1 MIEYNKSE
9 FFCFSRAIKN
19 YNLSFLDLSPLSRP
33 LLIPKDT
40 WCYFGFFLIENIC
53 FYTNKSISII
63 KCMKMPRNLT
73 RELSSDQKQLLYKTC
88 VLPIA
93 LYGFYQEIK
102 KNTKK
107 NSLMNYKYI
116 SYLTFLGS

>member
-1 MIEYNKSE
+1 
-9 FFCFSRAIKN
+9 
-19 YNLSFLDLSPLSRP
+19 
-33 LLIPKDT
+33 
-40 WCYFGFFLIENIC
+40 
-53 FYTNKSISII
+53 
-63 KCMKMPRNLT
+63 MKMPRNLT

-93 LYGFYQEIK
+93 LYGFYQEI
-102 KNTKK
+102 TKK